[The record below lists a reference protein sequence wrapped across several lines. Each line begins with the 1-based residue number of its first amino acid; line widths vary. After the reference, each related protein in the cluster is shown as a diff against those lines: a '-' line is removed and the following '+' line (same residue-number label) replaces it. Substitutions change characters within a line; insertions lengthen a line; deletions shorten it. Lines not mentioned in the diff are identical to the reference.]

1 MRNAA
6 LLLLSILTISTSL
19 TAQISWQKV
28 NGPNEGVNAL
38 TATGNNDLFLGT
50 NNYGVFTSTDG
61 GVSWSAENQGL
72 SDVLIRHLGTDSNND
87 VFAGTA
93 TNGIYKYNA
102 GSWTQIN
109 TGLGTNSIS
118 SAGFAKGSNGAMYMI
133 STADGIYK
141 WDGVTWTSIKFNL
154 PALVRA
160 IVVGPTG
167 ILYAGCFNSGVY
179 QFDGVNTW
187 TSLGAMPNSYVTRM
201 VISSTN
207 TLYVACNSNNV
218 FRIPASGGSWT
229 SINTGLPAL
238 NATMMGIDA
247 GNNLFL
253 GFNASGYG
261 NLYRSTNS
269 GDSWSN
275 VSGGLTTSQFFS
287 FSGANNGQS
296 YVGGAGV
303 FKSSNNGASWEDMNP
318 GLDARKAI
326 NSFRAAA
333 DGTLFVGTQ
342 LAGVWRSTDNGYTW
356 QQKNVGITTPYSIQ
370 ITTNAAGNILY
381 SAITGGSTST
391 GVLFRSTNNGDTWTQ
406 VASNGTDIYTKI
418 KQHNAGT
425 IWASGRFGGPVLA
438 YSVNNGATWV
448 NHPIPGFSAI
458 WDIELNA
465 GSTIFLASESEGIS
479 RSTDGGNTWTLGVG
493 NSIPWYGNV
502 IEVELDH
509 TGYLF
514 AGTDWYHNI
523 LWFSPPGSN
532 GNQWTKFLDPDLDG
546 IADIYDLVFDIN
558 NNAYLATGNTP
569 YKDPVYMAA
578 NAAWNENTDWVSV
591 SDGLP
596 SVAEAEEF
604 GFDPAGY
611 MYTAF
616 YQSGQ
621 EGGLYRST
629 MPVNISA
636 PLPIELLS
644 FTGYNRDNLNYLHWS
659 TATESQNDKFEIEK
673 SIDGIHF
680 MKIGEVAGQGNSSAV
695 HDYSLT
701 DFQVAP
707 GSSYYRLHQ
716 IDIDGKDRYSKII
729 SLSNDDQHAD
739 FKVFPS
745 PVKEVLHF
753 SKDVEDFAVF
763 NLYGQKVMAAAGSNN
778 SLSVAHLA
786 DGIYFIRTAD
796 AVVKFVVKH

>member
-1 MRNAA
+1 MRHPA
-6 LLLLSILTISTSL
+6 LLLLCMLAISAGL
-19 TAQISWQKV
+19 PAQISWQKV

-38 TATGNNDLFLGT
+38 TATDDNVLFLGT

-72 SDVLIRHLGTDSNND
+72 SDILIRHLSASSNNE

-93 TNGIYKYNA
+93 INGIYKYNS

-109 TGLGTNSIS
+109 TGLGTNNMAT
-118 SAGFAKGSNGAMYMI
+118 AGFAQGSNGAMYMI
-133 STADGIYK
+133 SAADGIYK
-141 WDGVTWTSIKFNL
+141 WDGATWTNIKFNL

-160 IVVGPTG
+160 IVVGSTG

-179 QFDGVNTW
+179 QFDGLNTW

-218 FRIPASGGSWT
+218 YRIPASGGPWT

-253 GFNASGYG
+253 GFSVSGYG
-261 NLYRSTNS
+261 NIYRSTNS
-269 GDSWSN
+269 GDSWTN
-275 VSGGLTTSQFFS
+275 VSGALATSQFLS
-287 FSGANNGQS
+287 FCGTNSGDS
-296 YVGGAGV
+296 YVGGSGV
-303 FKSSNNGASWEDMNP
+303 YKSGNNGADWQDMNP

-326 NSFRAAA
+326 ASFKAAA

-342 LAGVWRSTDNGYTW
+342 LAGVWRSTDNGDTW
-356 QQKNVGITTPYSIQ
+356 QQKNIGLTTIYSFQ

-381 SAITGGSTST
+381 SAIIPGSTTT
-391 GVLFRSTNNGDTWTQ
+391 GVLFRSTNNGDSWTQ

-418 KQHNAGT
+418 KQHNADT
-425 IWASGRFGGPVLA
+425 IWVSGRFGGPVLA
-438 YSVNNGATWV
+438 YSINKGATWV
-448 NHPIPGFSAI
+448 NRPIPGFSAI
-458 WDIELNA
+458 WDIEMNA
-465 GSTIFLASESEGIS
+465 GSTIFLGSESEGVS

-493 NSIPWYGNV
+493 NSMAWYGNV

-532 GNQWTKFLDPDLDG
+532 GNAWTKFLDPDLDG

-578 NAAWNENTDWVSV
+578 NAAWDANTDWVSV
-591 SDGLP
+591 SNGLP
-596 SVAEAEEF
+596 LVAEAAEF
-604 GFDPAGY
+604 GFDPTGY

-629 MPVNISA
+629 LPVNISA

-644 FTGYNRDNLNYLHWS
+644 FTGYNRDNHNHLHWS
-659 TATESQNDKFEIEK
+659 TATESQNEQFEIEK
-673 SIDGIHF
+673 SLEGIHF
-680 MKIGEVAGQGNSSAV
+680 MQIGKVAGQGNSNV
-695 HDYSLT
+695 THNYSLT
-701 DFQVAP
+701 DFRVSP
-707 GSSYYRLHQ
+707 GKNYYRLHQ

-729 SLSNDDQHAD
+729 ALNNGDYQSDLKA
-739 FKVFPS
+739 FPN

-753 SKDVEDFAVF
+753 SKNVADFAVF
-763 NLYGQKVMAAAGSNN
+763 NLYGQKVTAPAESSN
-778 SLSVAHLA
+778 SLSVAHLP
-786 DGIYFIRTAD
+786 DGIYFVRTAD
-796 AVVKFVVKH
+796 AVAKFVV